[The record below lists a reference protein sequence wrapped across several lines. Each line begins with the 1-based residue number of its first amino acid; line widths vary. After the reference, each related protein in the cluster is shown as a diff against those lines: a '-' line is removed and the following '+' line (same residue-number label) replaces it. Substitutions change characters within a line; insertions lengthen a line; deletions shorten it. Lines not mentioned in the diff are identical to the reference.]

1 MRFII
6 ILIPLFFLGICSKAQ
21 TLLFTVPLNQGSTIY
36 TDDLRNLYVYSESNL
51 RKYLPDGILQY
62 EISPKRYGQLSHF
75 DATDPLRPIMFY
87 KDQGLMVM
95 LDNTLSEQGSAIDLF
110 ALDIGQAWAMC
121 QSSDSHFWVYDL
133 DNFELLRLDR
143 NLSKVVRSGNLF
155 QVCGQAIIPT
165 WMMERNSKLYVADP
179 EKGIYMF
186 DLFGT
191 YIGMIPQKGVNRFQV
206 IENEIYFFNE
216 GRIHIFFNA
225 MISEAEIFQ
234 YPDEINLVLISKD
247 YRFLLKE
254 SSVDVYRN

>member
-1 MRFII
+1 
-6 ILIPLFFLGICSKAQ
+6 
-21 TLLFTVPLNQGSTIY
+21 
-36 TDDLRNLYVYSESNL
+36 VYAESNL

-87 KDQGLMVM
+87 RDQGLLVM
-95 LDNTLSEQGSAIDLF
+95 LDNTLSEQGAAIDLF
-110 ALDIGQAWAMC
+110 ALEIGQAWAMC

-133 DNFELLRLDR
+133 DNFELVRLDR
-143 NLSKVVRSGNLF
+143 NLSIVVRSGNLF
-155 QVCGQAIIPT
+155 QVCGQALVPT

-179 EKGIYMF
+179 KKGIFMF

-191 YIGMIPQKGVNRFQV
+191 YMGMIPITDIDRFQV
-206 IENEIYFFNE
+206 IENEIYLFNK
-216 GRIHIFFNA
+216 GRIHIIVNA
-225 MISEAEIFQ
+225 IISESETFLYADDI
-234 YPDEINLVLISKD
+234 ILVLISKD